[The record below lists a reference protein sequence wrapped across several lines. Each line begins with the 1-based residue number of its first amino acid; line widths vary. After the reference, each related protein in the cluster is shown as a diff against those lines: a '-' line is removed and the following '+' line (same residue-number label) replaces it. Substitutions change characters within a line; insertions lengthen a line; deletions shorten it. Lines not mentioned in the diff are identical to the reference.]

1 MSDLPPVPIT
11 LEGSSV
17 LHQMF
22 RLRWEAW
29 RALPAAGRP
38 AISAEAAALLGGMEQ
53 GGREGSA
60 VFSMLGHKGDLML
73 VHFRSSFQKLEE
85 AQRQIRKMRLFDFL
99 EPTSSY
105 LSMVELGLYESTQ
118 KVYSSLSGQGIE
130 PFSPEWNKG
139 IEETILRQKEAMAP
153 RLWPEIPAHP
163 YICFYPM
170 DRRRGESRNWYQE
183 TMADRARMMNEHG
196 LIGRRYAGEVRQ
208 IITGSIGFDNWEW
221 GVDLFADDPLVFKK
235 LIYEMRFDEVSAV
248 YALFGEFYVGLRCP
262 AAEVPGFLKLD

>member
-29 RALPAAGRP
+29 RALPAAGRA

-53 GGREGSA
+53 GGRDGSA

-105 LSMVELGLYESTQ
+105 LSMVELGLYES
-118 KVYSSLSGQGIE
+118 
-130 PFSPEWNKG
+130 
-139 IEETILRQKEAMAP
+139 
-153 RLWPEIPAHP
+153 
-163 YICFYPM
+163 
-170 DRRRGESRNWYQE
+170 
-183 TMADRARMMNEHG
+183 
-196 LIGRRYAGEVRQ
+196 
-208 IITGSIGFDNWEW
+208 
-221 GVDLFADDPLVFKK
+221 
-235 LIYEMRFDEVSAV
+235 
-248 YALFGEFYVGLRCP
+248 
-262 AAEVPGFLKLD
+262 